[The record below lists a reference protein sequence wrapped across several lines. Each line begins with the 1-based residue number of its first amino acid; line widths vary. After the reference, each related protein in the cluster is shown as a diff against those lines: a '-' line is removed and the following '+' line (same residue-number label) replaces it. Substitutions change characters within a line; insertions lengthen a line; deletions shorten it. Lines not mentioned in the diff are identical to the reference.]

1 MYLLVIIFT
10 QGYNLNQLETTLQ
23 QTEIVYTGIA
33 KALHRVHKFSADEI
47 EMVINATSIRTVKKH
62 EKILAKGQVCNFIVI
77 VISGSLRLVHEA
89 DEKEHTLNFFSEYD
103 FAADHESFV
112 SQKPSVNSIEALE
125 DSIISV
131 IGIHQL
137 HALIGRNQAFF
148 AIGRVMENW
157 TKATTLTTHFDKP
170 KERFEKLMM
179 LHPGWILRFPQIHLA
194 SYLGMAPETFSR
206 MKRKSL
212 FS

>member
-1 MYLLVIIFT
+1 METTTQQPEIIFA
-10 QGYNLNQLETTLQ
+10 
-23 QTEIVYTGIA
+23 GIA
-33 KALHRVHKFSADEI
+33 KALTRIHSFSDAEV
-47 EMVINATSIRTVKKH
+47 EMVVDATTSRTVKKH
-62 EKILAKGQVCNFIVI
+62 EVILAKGQVCNFVVV
-77 VISGSLRLVHEA
+77 VISGSLRLVHQA

-112 SQKPSVNSIEALE
+112 GQKPSVNSIEALE
-125 DSIISV
+125 DSLISV
-131 IGIHQL
+131 ISIHQL
-137 HALIGRNQAFF
+137 HALIGQNQAFF
-148 AIGRVMENW
+148 AIGRVMKNW

-170 KERFEKLMM
+170 KERFEKLMA
-179 LHPGWILRFPQIHLA
+179 LHPEWILRFPQIHLA

>member
-1 MYLLVIIFT
+1 
-10 QGYNLNQLETTLQ
+10 
-23 QTEIVYTGIA
+23 TEIVYIGIA
-33 KALHRVHKFSADEI
+33 KALNRICSFSAAEV
-47 EMVINATSIRTVKKH
+47 EMVVEATSSRTVKKRDT
-62 EKILAKGQVCNFIVI
+62 ILSKGQVCNFIVI
-77 VISGSLRLVHEA
+77 IISGSLRLVHEA

-112 SQKPSVNSIEALE
+112 SQKPSVNTIEALE
-125 DSIISV
+125 DSVISV
-131 IGIHQL
+131 ISIHQL

-170 KERFEKLMM
+170 KQRFEKLME
-179 LHPGWILRFPQIHLA
+179 LRPDWILRFSQIHLA

>member
-1 MYLLVIIFT
+1 MRIIF
-10 QGYNLNQLETTLQ
+10 NLLETTPQ
-23 QTEIVYTGIA
+23 HIEITYAGVA
-33 KALHRVHKFSADEI
+33 KALNRVYNFSAVEI
-47 EMVINATSIRTVKKH
+47 EMVVEASKSRTVKKH
-62 EKILAKGQVCNFIVI
+62 EVILAKGQLCNFVMI
-77 VISGSLRLVHEA
+77 VISGSLRLFHEA
-89 DEKEHTLNFFSEYD
+89 EEKEHTLNFFAEYD

-125 DSIISV
+125 DSLILVIS
-131 IGIHQL
+131 IHQL
-137 HALIGRNQAFF
+137 HALIDRNRAFF
-148 AIGRVMENW
+148 AIGRVMEKW

-170 KERFEKLMM
+170 RDRFEKLME
-179 LHPGWILRFPQIHLA
+179 LHPEWILRFSQIHLA